1 MFVRLWVR
9 APRMRKKADSGGRE
23 TGDDMAVF
31 TSEPAMIEAT
41 IAATQRPDYVRRWV
55 LDQDG
60 RPRLVEAEQAGRVK
74 GYLRTAD
81 GRWQPAYEGDAED
94 GKQVSPGWFGPGGL
108 AFSVHG
114 HRGYSALFRIDAET
128 LRAEAEPLVHA
139 PGYDVSGRLVFDRA
153 AGALLGVHYETDAP
167 ATTWFHPTLKAWQ
180 ADIDAKLPGT
190 ANRIECQRCLHASHL
205 IVTALSDQRPPVYLL
220 YRTATSQLQVLAGQ
234 RPDLPVAAMGQRDYH
249 RFKARDGLEIPV
261 LVTQPASGDPKRSPT
276 VVLVH
281 GGPFVRGTQW
291 SWEPTAQFLASRGYL
306 VLEPEFRGSRGFGGQ
321 LYRAGWKQ
329 WGLRM
334 QDDLADTLAWAVRQ
348 GWADPT
354 RACIAGA
361 SYGGYAALM
370 AAVKQGDLFRCAVN
384 WVGVS
389 DIDLLFSIHWSDV
402 SDTTKRHGMKR
413 LIGDPVA
420 DAAQFAATSPLR
432 RAAEIRM
439 PLLMAYGGRD
449 PRVPIKHGQA
459 MKAALRPDQAL
470 EWVDYPDEGHG
481 WFNLKTNE
489 DFWGRVER
497 FLARHLASPPP
508 AGSGQP

>member
-1 MFVRLWVR
+1 M
-9 APRMRKKADSGGRE
+9 
-23 TGDDMAVF
+23 
-31 TSEPAMIEAT
+31 
-41 IAATQRPDYVRRWV
+41 
-55 LDQDG
+55 
-60 RPRLVEAEQAGRVK
+60 
-74 GYLRTAD
+74 
-81 GRWQPAYEGDAED
+81 
-94 GKQVSPGWFGPGGL
+94 
-108 AFSVHG
+108 HG

-306 VLEPEFRGSRGFGGQ
+306 VLEPEFRGSRGFATSSTV
-321 LYRAGWKQ
+321 RAGSNGVCACRTIW
-329 WGLRM
+329 
-334 QDDLADTLAWAVRQ
+334 
-348 GWADPT
+348 PT
-354 RACIAGA
+354 PWPGPCARAGPTPRAPA
-361 SYGGYAALM
+361 SRAPAM
-370 AAVKQGDLFRCAVN
+370 
-384 WVGVS
+384 GV
-389 DIDLLFSIHWSDV
+389 
-402 SDTTKRHGMKR
+402 M
-413 LIGDPVA
+413 
-420 DAAQFAATSPLR
+420 R
-432 RAAEIRM
+432 R
-439 PLLMAYGGRD
+439 
-449 PRVPIKHGQA
+449 
-459 MKAALRPDQAL
+459 
-470 EWVDYPDEGHG
+470 
-481 WFNLKTNE
+481 
-489 DFWGRVER
+489 
-497 FLARHLASPPP
+497 
-508 AGSGQP
+508 